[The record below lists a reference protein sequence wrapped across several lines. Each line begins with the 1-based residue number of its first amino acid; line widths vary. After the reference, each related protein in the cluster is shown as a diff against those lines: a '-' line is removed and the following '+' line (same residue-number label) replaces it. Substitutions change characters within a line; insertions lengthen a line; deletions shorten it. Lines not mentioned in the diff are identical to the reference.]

1 MNRAKLQESLLS
13 RSDFNAKDILAIYDA
28 FQNTPATHLGLVM
41 PMSSQK
47 FDKLSEDTVEIL
59 FGDVLADFVKTHAST
74 IKPLLEEPS
83 SLPPSPDSSDDEA
96 D

>member
-13 RSDFNAKDILAIYDA
+13 RSDFDAKDILAVYDA

-59 FGDVLADFVKTHAST
+59 FGDVLTEFVKTHASA
-74 IKPLLEEPS
+74 IKTLLKT
-83 SLPPSPDSSDDEA
+83 PPPTPDSSDDEA